1 MNPEVEIKTF
11 LDELAAHRACR
22 QADPVMRDWQLD
34 NLRRRLLALYR
45 AGDAD
50 ARVID
55 LYDRA
60 RMLMRNRRPRME
72 TRLVALRA
80 IFVEWRPDALPPSAP
95 LPTPIAASRST
106 ARGAPSTA
114 ALKD

>member
-50 ARVID
+50 ARVIE
-55 LYDRA
+55 LHDRA
-60 RMLMRNRRPRME
+60 RAVMRNRRMRME

-80 IFVEWRPDALPPSAP
+80 IFVEWRPDSIALSAA
-95 LPTPIAASRST
+95 LPTPIAASRSA
-106 ARGAPSTA
+106 ARGAPSA
-114 ALKD
+114 ATLKD